1 MIALSKFMMIIG
13 GLLSL
18 VTGMIG
24 FMFPILPAT
33 PFLLVAAFLFAR
45 SSEKLHTW
53 LLSHGFL
60 GPYISGFLY
69 GTPMPAS
76 VKRIA
81 IVLLWIGVVI
91 PAVAVWT
98 QVGSVRLTVA
108 AYTALLAVGIGFT
121 VYLARLPVAPVDAC
135 GCAERAG

>member
-1 MIALSKFMMIIG
+1 MSALSKFFMVIV

-18 VTGMIG
+18 ALGITG
-24 FMFPILPAT
+24 FFFPILPAT
-33 PFLLVAAFLFAR
+33 PFLLVATFLFAR
-45 SSEKLHTW
+45 SSDKLHTW

-69 GTPMPAS
+69 GTPMPAR

-91 PAVAVWT
+91 PATAVWF
-98 QVGSVRLTVA
+98 QVSNIMLAAVA
-108 AYTALLAVGIGFT
+108 WTLLLAVGVGFT
-121 VYLARLPVAPVDAC
+121 IYLGRLPVEVKIEGHDA
-135 GCAERAG
+135 A

>member
-1 MIALSKFMMIIG
+1 MSVVSKMVSMAV

-18 VTGMIG
+18 AIGVTGL
-24 FMFPILPAT
+24 FFPILPAT
-33 PFLLVAAFLFAR
+33 PFLLAATFLFAR

-69 GTPMPAS
+69 GTPMPAR

-81 IVLLWIGVVI
+81 LALLWIGVVI
-91 PAVAVWT
+91 PGAAVWF
-98 QVGSVRLTVA
+98 QVSSVRLVA
-108 AYTALLAVGIGFT
+108 MAWMLLLAVGVGFS
-121 VYLARLPVAPVDAC
+121 VYLMRLPVEVKVEGHEAA
-135 GCAERAG
+135 